1 MSDTTRRP
9 YFVTTPIYY
18 VNDRPHIGHCYTTTL
33 ADVVARAQRLIGRDV
48 FFLTGTDEHADKVSR
63 AAHERGLTPQAWAD
77 QNAARFRDAFAFMR
91 IDCNDFVRTTEPRH
105 KDRASAYIARLVEQG
120 DIALGDY
127 EGWYDPGQEEYVT
140 ESTAKEHNYNSPVTG
155 RPLEKRTEQNYF
167 FDLPKYADWLQGEIE
182 SGRLKVLPEARKNEV
197 LGRIK
202 QGLNKVPVSR
212 RINPEDPPHVRDWGI
227 RMPGDPEHRVYV
239 WIEALCNY
247 LSVMDNELAPATAD
261 EEGGPRRKWWP
272 KAEDNDPDAPAEIV
286 HLMAKDILWF
296 HAVIWPCMLHALE
309 EKVPDAVYAH
319 AYFIAEG
326 RKMSKSLGNFI
337 EIDDL
342 KAYADRYS
350 VDAVRWYLATQGPGG
365 STDADFAYQ
374 RFVEVYNADLANGI
388 GNATS
393 RVANMIEKYFE
404 GFVPDPK
411 NIVGL
416 GAARVDKSE
425 ERPVLVQESLA
436 QYRADV
442 REHREVYSDI
452 FEFDWEL
459 LAKSYSDRHL
469 NNFELAHYLGF
480 GSRLAARVDSYI
492 NETRPFS
499 IAKAL
504 DDEPIAGGIP
514 NRVWLGAILYHCAEA
529 LRIASLF
536 LYPAMPDKMAELWR
550 DWGCNHLTD
559 PTDADSSFKAPLH
572 ELAKWAGDYS
582 LKPGERLCKG
592 DALFMRADPKLDPPA
607 MLKPAE

>member
-105 KDRASAYIARLVEQG
+105 KDRASAYIAKLVEQG

-167 FDLPKYADWLQGEIE
+167 FDLPKYAEWLQGEIE
-182 SGRLKVLPEARKNEV
+182 SDRIKVLPEARKNEV

-247 LSVMDNELAPATAD
+247 LSVMDNELTPATAD

-272 KAEDNDPDAPAEIV
+272 KAEDNDPDSPAEIV

-296 HAVIWPCMLHALE
+296 HAVIWPCMLKALGE
-309 EKVPDAVYAH
+309 TPPDAVYAH

-404 GFVPDPK
+404 GFVPEGIANAIPNPK
-411 NIVGL
+411 HEVANPRNAAKMYCDQFGEAANNLQLDVCVQL
-416 GAARVDKSE
+416 GIM
-425 ERPVLVQESLA
+425 LV
-436 QYRADV
+436 ADV
-442 REHREVYSDI
+442 
-452 FEFDWEL
+452 
-459 LAKSYSDRHL
+459 DR
-469 NNFELAHYLGF
+469 
-480 GSRLAARVDSYI
+480 YI
-492 NETRPFS
+492 NDTRPFS
-499 IAKAL
+499 LAKAL
-504 DDEPIAGGIP
+504 DEASMYEGIT
-514 NRVWLGAILYHCAEA
+514 NRTALQIILYECAEA

-536 LYPAMPDKMAELWR
+536 LYPAMPDKMAALWR